1 MQPSFDTWT
10 SCFLFAAVMG
20 LFLFVIL
27 LSNRNKKNLPI
38 AILILAFSAILF
50 QYVLYWTRYENSIPY
65 FMILPPV
72 CYFLTGPLLYKY
84 FLNLFGEKI
93 NYNFNLHFIPSIILL
108 TPNVV
113 IWLNFLELSKLEIP
127 FLNFIRISHWFI
139 SIHMICYSLLMFRLI
154 NSKKNLNSE
163 LQKVRDKWVKVLLSL
178 YSLFILAYISYYI
191 LVNFSFFSS
200 EWDYMISF
208 MMSISIYTI
217 GYFIYKEP
225 SIFNG
230 ELFSNLFLP
239 IKNKSESFENS
250 LLNELYENLTNYMKD
265 KKPYIDNELRLVN
278 LADQLGFSTHLLSK
292 VINKKYGKNFNS
304 FVNEY
309 RLIEAEELLK
319 NSEDLIIK
327 QIYFDVGFN
336 NKNSFYKAF
345 KLKNHCTPLQFRS
358 KKNTRDL

>member
-10 SCFLFAAVMG
+10 SGFLFAAVMG
-20 LFLFVIL
+20 LFLFTVLIT
-27 LSNRNKKNLPI
+27 NKNKRNLPI
-38 AILILAFSAILF
+38 AFLILAFSVILF
-50 QYVLYWTRYENSIPY
+50 QYVLYWTNYQKLIP
-65 FMILPPV
+65 FFTILPPV

-84 FLNLFGEKI
+84 FLNLYGKNVTY
-93 NYNFNLHFIPSIILL
+93 NYNIHFIPSSILL
-108 TPNVV
+108 
-113 IWLNFLELSKLEIP
+113 LSNIVMWGKYLGFTGIDIP
-127 FLNFIRISHWFI
+127 LFGFIKISYWFI
-139 SIHMICYSLLMFRLI
+139 SMHMIIYSFFIYRIIYNNNKLD
-154 NSKKNLNSE
+154 SE
-163 LQKVRDKWVKVLLSL
+163 YKKVRFNWARILMLLYL
-178 YSLFILAYISYYI
+178 LFIFSYISYYV
-191 LVNFSFFSS
+191 LVNFSFFNS
-200 EWDYMISF
+200 EWDYMISI

-217 GYFIYKEP
+217 GYFIYKQP

-250 LLNELYENLTNYMKD
+250 LLNELYENLTNYMKYN
-265 KKPYIDNELRLVN
+265 KPYIDNELRLVN

-309 RLIEAEELLK
+309 RLNEAEELLK
-319 NSEDLIIK
+319 SSNDLIIK

-345 KLKNHCTPLQFRS
+345 KLKNDCTPSQFRS
-358 KKNTRDL
+358 NSNTRDL